1 MPISPRIVEVLPGA
15 ILGLWLL
22 ALLTLFR
29 GLLRVNREADY
40 AWMATANREADY
52 AWMAPANRE
61 ADYAWMATNRTWS
74 VSLLAAAATL
84 WATVEGTFSAGQ
96 SLYIGGE
103 S

>member
-52 AWMAPANRE
+52 AWMATANRE
-61 ADYAWMATNRTWS
+61 ADYAWMATANREADYAWMAPNRTWS
-74 VSLLAAAATL
+74 VSLLAGPRGRSSGA
-84 WATVEGTFSAGQ
+84 
-96 SLYIGGE
+96 
-103 S
+103 